1 MFLLIVGDWEI
12 LEGYTRNFGAVGTRK
27 KTRQGWEESVP
38 RVYLHAFW
46 LLNHLKALPFKRFKN
61 CNKTKIILRKKISIT
76 QLPEYNGHI
85 TSHMR
90 TFFVSG
96 EVSQGEHLDEKG
108 HPPLPEW
115 AVVPDAPYQQAAQV
129 LSDFEF
135 WGNDQGI
142 LIDYLWWQTVR
153 SWVQCRGQMCPGHKT
168 YFNFCV
174 LSLSTSPQS

>member
-1 MFLLIVGDWEI
+1 MRKIINNPRCPIGCIMYFLCNKKGEIRMFLLIVGAWEI

-85 TSHMR
+85 YRNATIESR
-90 TFFVSG
+90 QESF
-96 EVSQGEHLDEKG
+96 LK
-108 HPPLPEW
+108 LPRNFSW
-115 AVVPDAPYQQAAQV
+115 
-129 LSDFEF
+129 
-135 WGNDQGI
+135 DQ
-142 LIDYLWWQTVR
+142 T
-153 SWVQCRGQMCPGHKT
+153 QCRKCHC
-168 YFNFCV
+168 YFFLQKGGEN
-174 LSLSTSPQS
+174 LNITPQTNGISNISTTTHMN

>member
-1 MFLLIVGDWEI
+1 MFLLIVGAWEI

-115 AVVPDAPYQQAAQV
+115 ASGSWCPLPAGSSSALWLWILRKWSRNTYRLFVVANSEV
-129 LSDFEF
+129 LSPVSRPNVSRTQDLFQF
-135 WGNDQGI
+135 LRFI
-142 LIDYLWWQTVR
+142 
-153 SWVQCRGQMCPGHKT
+153 S
-168 YFNFCV
+168 
-174 LSLSTSPQS
+174 